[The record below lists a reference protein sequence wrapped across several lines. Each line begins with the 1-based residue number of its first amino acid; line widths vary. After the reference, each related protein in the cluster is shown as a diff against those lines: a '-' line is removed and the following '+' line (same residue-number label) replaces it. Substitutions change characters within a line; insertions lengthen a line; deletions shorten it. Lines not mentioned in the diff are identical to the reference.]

1 MRSRWGPAGR
11 GPQARFGSGSSIFRS
26 STSDCVRACRS
37 LETEQTR
44 RMKAE
49 LESAEYK
56 QKLQVVTCK
65 YGQVQKEL
73 QVRGR
78 VEVVWRSCGRPPF
91 ELLSRRT

>member
-1 MRSRWGPAGR
+1 MTSKKKISGPSFWVQNLYR
-11 GPQARFGSGSSIFRS
+11 LKPDLRF
-26 STSDCVRACRS
+26 TKKKTNTWCVCVGFRS
-37 LETEQTR
+37 LETEHTL

-73 QVRGR
+73 QV
-78 VEVVWRSCGRPPF
+78 
-91 ELLSRRT
+91 SRAIS

>member
-1 MRSRWGPAGR
+1 M
-11 GPQARFGSGSSIFRS
+11 
-26 STSDCVRACRS
+26 TSKKNMVCVCGFRS
-37 LETEQTR
+37 LETEHTL

-73 QVRGR
+73 R
-78 VEVVWRSCGRPPF
+78 V
-91 ELLSRRT
+91 SRAIS